1 MTRGWTPQHAKM
13 KEESCADGRRRLP
26 AEPRGASAHVRCR
39 GDICQRVAEAG
50 VNADEDVEV
59 GVVDV
64 RLVPALAVTRRMNS
78 TGDGDYLCEMTWVQ
92 AVGDEAQAS
101 MWSDFKKNEDEFVT
115 VGCTLLLDTT
125 TSTAREAAMVMVRTE

>member
-1 MTRGWTPQHAKM
+1 
-13 KEESCADGRRRLP
+13 
-26 AEPRGASAHVRCR
+26 
-39 GDICQRVAEAG
+39 
-50 VNADEDVEV
+50 
-59 GVVDV
+59 
-64 RLVPALAVTRRMNS
+64 MNS

-125 TSTAREAAMVMVRTE
+125 TSTAREAAIVMVRTE